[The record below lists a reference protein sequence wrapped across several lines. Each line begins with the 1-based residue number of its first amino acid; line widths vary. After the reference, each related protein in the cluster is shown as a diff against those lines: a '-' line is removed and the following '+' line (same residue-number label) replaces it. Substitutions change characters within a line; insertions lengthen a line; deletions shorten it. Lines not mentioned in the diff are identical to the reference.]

1 MDITK
6 YIVEEARIYIRQ
18 AIEEAGGSEVF
29 FIGKVD
35 AERRVDE
42 IAVVARGNE
51 TEVPAII
58 ANCRPGDVVLH
69 NHPSGLLKPSPADNR
84 IASLVGNENVGFFIV
99 NNAVNDIYVGVEPI
113 ACEAPA
119 EVDAGA
125 LKHFLDAD
133 GPLAAKLPQFER
145 RVSQLEMLDVV
156 AEAFNSG
163 KVASIEAG
171 TGTGKTLAYLLP
183 AIQWSLSNGKR
194 VVISTNTINLQQQ
207 LIEKDIPLLQSIFPK
222 PFQAVLVKGRTNYVC
237 LRKLDEAMKQPS
249 LLDFDGA
256 EKDLEQIYQWARKT
270 RDGSKTDL
278 GILPGERIWEH
289 IQSESDTT
297 LKTRCQFYKKC
308 FFYNARKQAATADL
322 LVANHHLLF
331 ADLAIRSATRGAS
344 EAAVLPRYE
353 RVILDEAHNLEDI
366 ASKYFG
372 LRVTYFGILRILNRL
387 QRTRRRDSKTMGQLP
402 FLAGRVRANA
412 RLIPRQ
418 VLEDLTSLV
427 EKQAVEE
434 VEKCRVLLAE
444 LMDRI
449 YFWTAARQA
458 NPREEIKLRLT
469 PELNRDPHW
478 QDIVKDA
485 PKLGNQVKNLLNS
498 VEGITR
504 QLAKI
509 ATSFE
514 KEARSLSVDLNA
526 QAGRLM
532 ESVGQVERILLTP
545 SRDHVRWI
553 EAREG
558 KMGHIVRLCTAPL
571 NVAHLMNEAVYERF
585 PTVIMTSATLSVN
598 RSFAYLSDR
607 LGLDKLEDERL
618 LQRILPSPFDYS
630 QQVILCVPTDIPEPK
645 SRDFEEKLQPHL
657 YKAIAA
663 SRGRAFVLFTSYYL
677 LRKMH
682 TQLAAPLRDLGI
694 TIYKQGET
702 TRHVLLNRF
711 RNDVSSVL
719 FATDSF
725 WEGVDVPG
733 GALTHVIIPRLPF
746 RVPSEPIIEARVEA
760 IERAGRNS
768 FLEYTVPQAIIRFKQ
783 GFGRLI
789 RNKSD
794 YGAITSLDRRVVSK
808 SYGRSFLAS
817 LPECQV
823 VVGEAENVFAQLRA
837 FLDARQG

>member
-1 MDITK
+1 MDISR
-6 YIVEEARIYIRQ
+6 YISEEARNYIRQ
-18 AIEEAGGSEVF
+18 AIEEAGGNEVF
-29 FIGKVD
+29 FIGKAGD
-35 AERRVDE
+35 ERIVDE
-42 IAVVARGNE
+42 IAVLARGNE

-58 ANCRPGDVVLH
+58 ANCRPGDVLIH
-69 NHPSGLLKPSPADNR
+69 NHPSGELKPSTADNR
-84 IASLVGNENVGFFIV
+84 IASLVGNDGVGFFIV
-99 NNAVNDIYVGVEPI
+99 NNAVNAIYVGVEPT
-113 ACEAPA
+113 AFEEPV
-119 EVDAGA
+119 EVDAST

-145 RVSQLEMLDVV
+145 REPQLEMLEVV
-156 AEAFNSG
+156 AQAFNAG
-163 KVASIEAG
+163 KVATIEAG

-183 AIQWSLSNGKR
+183 AIQWSLGNGKR

-207 LIEKDIPLLQSIFPK
+207 LIDKDIPLLQSIYPK

-237 LRKLDEAMKQPS
+237 LRKLDEAMKQPW
-249 LLDFDGA
+249 LLDVDGA
-256 EKDLEQIYQWARKT
+256 EKELEQIYQWARKT

-278 GILPGERIWEH
+278 GIRPSDRLWEH

-297 LKTRCQFYKKC
+297 LKTHCAFYKQC
-308 FFYNARKQAATADL
+308 FFYNARRQAASADL

-331 ADLAIRSATRGAS
+331 ADLAIRRASRGAS

-366 ASKYFG
+366 ASRYFG
-372 LRVTYFGILRILNRL
+372 DQVTYFGILRILNRL
-387 QRTRRRDSKTMGQLP
+387 HRIRRKDGKTLGQLP
-402 FLAGRVRANA
+402 FLAARLRANA

-418 VLEDLTSLV
+418 VLEDLAPLV
-427 EKQAVEE
+427 ENKAVEE
-434 VEKCRVLLAE
+434 VIKCRVLLAE

-449 YFWTAARQA
+449 YFWTTAQQP
-458 NPREEIKLRLT
+458 NPRQEIKLRLT
-469 PELNRDPHW
+469 EQLNRDPHW

-485 PKLGNQVKNLLNS
+485 PRLGDQVKNLLNS
-498 VEGITR
+498 VEAINR

-509 ATSFE
+509 STSFE
-514 KEARSLSVDLNA
+514 KEARSLSVDLKA
-526 QAGRLM
+526 QAGRLA
-532 ESVGQVERILLTP
+532 ESVAQVERILLRP
-545 SRDHVRWI
+545 VQNHVRWI

-558 KMGHIVRLCTAPL
+558 KMGRIVRLCTAPL
-571 NVAHLMNEAVYERF
+571 NVATLMKDAVYERF

-598 RSFAYLSDR
+598 RSFAYLNDR
-607 LGLDKLEDERL
+607 LGLDRLEESRR

-630 QQVILCVPTDIPEPK
+630 KQVILCVPTDIPEPK

-657 YKAIAA
+657 YKAITA
-663 SRGRAFVLFTSYYL
+663 SRGRAFALFTSYYL

-682 TQLAAPLRDLGI
+682 AQLAATLRDLGI
-694 TIYKQGET
+694 TIYKQGEAA
-702 TRHVLLNRF
+702 RHVLLNRF
-711 RNDVSSVL
+711 RSDVSSVL

-760 IERAGRNS
+760 IEREGRNS
-768 FLEYTVPQAIIRFKQ
+768 FTEYTVPQAIIRFKQ

-794 YGAITSLDRRVVSK
+794 FGAITILDRRVVSK

-823 VVGEAENVFAQLRA
+823 VVGEAENVFGQLRA
-837 FLDARQG
+837 FLDARKG